1 MTSTPLFGGIGR
13 ALSHRQFFLLWWGHG
28 TITTGRWMY
37 KVAIGWLTWE
47 MTQST
52 VWLGIVAFADTFPLV
67 IMSIVAGVWADR
79 VGYLFIMR
87 VGQTVMVLAGILIT
101 VLAFTD
107 VLEIISIVLVTLVI
121 GTSEATTQPARISIV
136 HQLVPKEDLAAAIAV
151 NSATYNFARFLGP
164 TIAGGLIIWVSI
176 PFVIAFSAGT
186 FAIFYGVLFFLNPP
200 ELKIERAKTTGM
212 VRDLID
218 GFKYSFSHQGISFL
232 LISLSVTALFI
243 RPYIDL
249 LPGVSAQIFDLGAEG
264 LSILLAATGLGA
276 MLGAIWLAQRGRTD
290 GLTNIFTWSLLIS
303 AISILLFI
311 ISGNIWVGAVLIA
324 IVGFFI
330 VLGAIT
336 SQTLIQSAVDSGIR
350 ARVISITMVLAWGLP
365 AVGAL
370 GMGWIAEFLGL
381 PFTLALGGALT
392 VLLWL
397 WAHRTGKQ
405 LAPILEGSLD
415 PEADSRRA

>member
-1 MTSTPLFGGIGR
+1 MCGKKN
-13 ALSHRQFFLLWWGHG
+13 Q
-28 TITTGRWMY
+28 
-37 KVAIGWLTWE
+37 
-47 MTQST
+47 
-52 VWLGIVAFADTFPLV
+52 
-67 IMSIVAGVWADR
+67 
-79 VGYLFIMR
+79 
-87 VGQTVMVLAGILIT
+87 
-101 VLAFTD
+101 
-107 VLEIISIVLVTLVI
+107 
-121 GTSEATTQPARISIV
+121 
-136 HQLVPKEDLAAAIAV
+136 
-151 NSATYNFARFLGP
+151 
-164 TIAGGLIIWVSI
+164 SI
-176 PFVIAFSAGT
+176 PLYIIEEITAVISWT
-186 FAIFYGVLFFLNPP
+186 IPPPIAINLLFFLNPP

-415 PEADSRRA
+415 PEAGAGRTLNGKSV

>member
-1 MTSTPLFGGIGR
+1 
-13 ALSHRQFFLLWWGHG
+13 
-28 TITTGRWMY
+28 
-37 KVAIGWLTWE
+37 
-47 MTQST
+47 
-52 VWLGIVAFADTFPLV
+52 
-67 IMSIVAGVWADR
+67 
-79 VGYLFIMR
+79 
-87 VGQTVMVLAGILIT
+87 
-101 VLAFTD
+101 
-107 VLEIISIVLVTLVI
+107 
-121 GTSEATTQPARISIV
+121 
-136 HQLVPKEDLAAAIAV
+136 
-151 NSATYNFARFLGP
+151 
-164 TIAGGLIIWVSI
+164 
-176 PFVIAFSAGT
+176 
-186 FAIFYGVLFFLNPP
+186 
-200 ELKIERAKTTGM
+200 M

-218 GFKYSFSHQGISFL
+218 GFQYSFSHQGISFL

-290 GLTNIFTWSLLIS
+290 GLTKIFTWSLLIS

-336 SQTLIQSAVDSGIR
+336 AQTLIQRAVDSGIR

-370 GMGWIAEFLGL
+370 GMGWRAEVLEL

-397 WAHRTGKQ
+397 WAQRIGKQ

-415 PEADSRRA
+415 PEAYPRRALNGKSV

>member
-87 VGQTVMVLAGILIT
+87 VGQT
-101 VLAFTD
+101 
-107 VLEIISIVLVTLVI
+107 
-121 GTSEATTQPARISIV
+121 ARISIV

-176 PFVIAFSAGT
+176 PFVIAFSVGT